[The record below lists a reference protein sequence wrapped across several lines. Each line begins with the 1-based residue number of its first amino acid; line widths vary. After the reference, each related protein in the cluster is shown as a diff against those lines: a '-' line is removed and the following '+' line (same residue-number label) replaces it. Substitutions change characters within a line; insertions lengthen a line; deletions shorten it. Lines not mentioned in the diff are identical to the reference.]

1 MEFLTFWMHT
11 SSKHIHVGG
20 CSWLNLRHVSWA
32 AQHNTTNNSYFL
44 PLIEGVTRR
53 FTSDPRYAQDVRYL
67 KMWVMYTREVERR
80 EEVWAMLESKN
91 IGTNHALF
99 YEEWASATEG
109 LGRYVM
115 LNM

>member
-1 MEFLTFWMHT
+1 MFHKLR
-11 SSKHIHVGG
+11 
-20 CSWLNLRHVSWA
+20 CRHVSWA
-32 AQHNTTNNSYFL
+32 AQHVTTNNSYFL

-53 FTSDPRYAQDVRYL
+53 FTSDARYAQDVRYL

-115 LNM
+115 LNESANVADG